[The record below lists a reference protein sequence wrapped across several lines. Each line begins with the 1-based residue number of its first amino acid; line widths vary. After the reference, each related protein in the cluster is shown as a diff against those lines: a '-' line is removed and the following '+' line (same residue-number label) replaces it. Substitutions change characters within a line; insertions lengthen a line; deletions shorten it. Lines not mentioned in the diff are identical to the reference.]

1 MTSLTRRRTLGALT
15 GLALGSHALPFAA
28 YAQDFPSRPMKL
40 FAPIAPGGLTDT
52 LARALATRVGERIG
66 QPMVVE
72 NRPGGGG
79 VIGMQAAARS
89 PADGYSLILVYQ
101 GVASVN
107 PVLLKNPPY
116 DTMRD
121 FVPVA
126 LVARF
131 PTVLVVNPGLGVDSL
146 RGFLDL
152 VRANPGKYN
161 YGSAGN
167 ATTSHLT
174 MELFKRAAGVD
185 IVHVPYKGE
194 APALAEVVGGTV
206 SALFATPTV
215 SMPMVQAGRVRALGL
230 STRERSP
237 LVPGMATI
245 AESGLPQ
252 FEVSGWY
259 GVLAPAG
266 TPAPIVERLNREF
279 RAVLAEPELRAR
291 LAAQGV
297 EPTGS
302 TPQEAARWI
311 RDDTEKWRRVITEA
325 KISVD

>member
-126 LVARF
+126 LVARA
-131 PTVLVVNPGLGVDSL
+131 PLYLAVHPNVPAGTLPE
-146 RGFLDL
+146 FLDYA
-152 VRANPGKYN
+152 RARPGKVN
-161 YGSAGN
+161 YGSSGIGS
-167 ATTSHLT
+167 THHLT
-174 MELFKRAAGVD
+174 MEALKHDLRLD
-185 IVHVPYKGE
+185 LVHVPFKGTGQSV
-194 APALAEVVGGTV
+194 PALIGGQVEVLW
-206 SALFATPTV
+206 SAYPSLAGFV
-215 SMPMVQAGRVRALGL
+215 KDGRVKLLASNGGQ
-230 STRERSP
+230 RSAQAP
-237 LVPGMATI
+237 NVPTI
-245 AESGLPQ
+245 AETIPGFDFAPI
-252 FEVSGWY
+252 V

-266 TPAPIVERLNREF
+266 TPRPIIDRLNAELNKAVSDPSVAANLNSQSLDPMHMTPDEF
-279 RAVLAEPELRAR
+279 AKLLK
-291 LAAQGV
+291 
-297 EPTGS
+297 
-302 TPQEAARWI
+302 
-311 RDDTEKWRRVITEA
+311 TEYDKYEQIVKLSGATL
-325 KISVD
+325 D